1 MNVCVDVRVYGWQ
14 VENSQ
19 ADKFVWVDDDGGS
32 FGLWALWLCL
42 DPECC
47 GRARILAMQSGG
59 QLWGL
64 EAGAAT
70 ARLGSRRQKNVIVE
84 TGRVDV
90 EKELSSLGPRIV
102 CNAWRR
108 FSKGEKKNPQDYKNK
123 QK

>member
-1 MNVCVDVRVYGWQ
+1 M
-14 VENSQ
+14 
-19 ADKFVWVDDDGGS
+19 WVGDGGS
-32 FGLWALWLCL
+32 FGLWAFWLCL

-64 EAGAAT
+64 EAGAAA

-84 TGRVDV
+84 TGRVDL
-90 EKELSSLGPRIV
+90 EKELSSLGPQIV
-102 CNAWRR
+102 C
-108 FSKGEKKNPQDYKNK
+108 KLGEGSEKENQEYKNK